1 MPRGLFVTGTDT
13 SVGKTV
19 VAAALLHRYR
29 GSVPLRYW
37 KPIQTGIE
45 HDDDTGEVGRLAHAS
60 PGELR
65 ADGVRLPRPI
75 SPHAAARASGSRIEL
90 ARLADV
96 VHASVDDVRWIVEGA
111 GGVLVPINERETMV
125 DLIVALSLPAV
136 VAARTELGT
145 INHTLLTLEALR
157 RRSVEVA
164 GIVLV
169 GAEEPIARE
178 AIETYGAA
186 PIVGEMPH
194 FDPLTCEA
202 LASWAPV
209 GLDPHGRLRAYL

>member
-1 MPRGLFVTGTDT
+1 
-13 SVGKTV
+13 VGKTV

-45 HDDDTGEVGRLAHAS
+45 HDDDTGEVERLAHAG

-75 SPHAAARASGSRIEL
+75 SPHAAARASGSRIEI

-96 VHASVDDVRWIVEGA
+96 VHASEDGVRWIVEGA
-111 GGVLVPINERETMV
+111 GGVLVPINERETMA
-125 DLIVALSLPAV
+125 DLIVALGMPAV
-136 VAARTELGT
+136 IAARTALGT

-169 GAEEPIARE
+169 GDAEPIARE
-178 AIETYGAA
+178 AIETMSAA
-186 PIVGEMPH
+186 PVIGEMPH
-194 FDPLTCEA
+194 FDPLTCEVM
-202 LASWAPV
+202 ASWARV
-209 GLDPHGRLRAYL
+209 GLDPDGRLRTYL